1 MASVARQLSTL
12 SNCWQTECLPK
23 ILNGTEHES
32 GSFDISLD
40 QQLVQFRPLDLI
52 VGLVI
57 QRILGDLTDPFAP
70 FPQNGIERTA

>member
-1 MASVARQLSTL
+1 LLANVA
-12 SNCWQTECLPK
+12 ECLPK